1 MIIFARTKSAT
12 EELAQKLQAR
22 GFGAAAI
29 NGDVQQQQRERL
41 IQNLKDGKLDI
52 LVATDVAARGLD
64 VERISHVLN
73 YDIPTDTEAYV
84 HRIGRTG
91 RAGRSG
97 EAILFV
103 APREKR
109 MLQAIERATRQPIA
123 EMQLPSVEAVNDQ
136 RITKFKQRIVDAL
149 GGDDLGPFRQLIE
162 SFEQERNIPAVEIAA
177 ALARLVQ
184 GKEPLLLQAPAR
196 FERTPAFDR
205 GERDARSFDRPSRS
219 REGTTFE
226 RTPRESAG
234 MRDRGPAA
242 SPRRDAQPAAT
253 LASERATHRHDAPH
267 GARHDAPARSETRP
281 PRSHHEEARRDEKLS
296 RMRRDDRPH
305 VPDAGFETF
314 RIEVGETHGVKPG
327 NIVGAIANE
336 AGLDSK
342 NIGRVDIRD
351 DYSLVDR
358 PDGMPA
364 EIFKH
369 LKKVWVSGQQLRIT
383 RGGDEPDRGKPHSGK
398 PPSFKPRSSTP
409 GGFDK
414 AKRHDAK
421 KRPR

>member
-1 MIIFARTKSAT
+1 
-12 EELAQKLQAR
+12 
-22 GFGAAAI
+22 
-29 NGDVQQQQRERL
+29 
-41 IQNLKDGKLDI
+41 
-52 LVATDVAARGLD
+52 
-64 VERISHVLN
+64 
-73 YDIPTDTEAYV
+73 
-84 HRIGRTG
+84 
-91 RAGRSG
+91 
-97 EAILFV
+97 
-103 APREKR
+103 
-109 MLQAIERATRQPIA
+109 
-123 EMQLPSVEAVNDQ
+123 
-136 RITKFKQRIVDAL
+136 
-149 GGDDLGPFRQLIE
+149 
-162 SFEQERNIPAVEIAA
+162 
-177 ALARLVQ
+177 
-184 GKEPLLLQAPAR
+184 
-196 FERTPAFDR
+196 
-205 GERDARSFDRPSRS
+205 
-219 REGTTFE
+219 
-226 RTPRESAG
+226 
-234 MRDRGPAA
+234 
-242 SPRRDAQPAAT
+242 
-253 LASERATHRHDAPH
+253 
-267 GARHDAPARSETRP
+267 
-281 PRSHHEEARRDEKLS
+281 
-296 RMRRDDRPH
+296 MRRDDRPH

-351 DYSLVDR
+351 DYSLVDL